1 MDYSYD
7 EKKIVAVVKS
17 DLEPG
22 LAANVVGHLA
32 VSLGKYTD
40 ADIMGRPFL
49 MDGSGVAHVGISKYP
64 FITTKAKA
72 TKIRKAIEMA
82 RDEKKVFVAD
92 YPEQMFFTG
101 HDDELCK
108 ALQEVQ
114 ESDITYWGAIFYGTR
129 EDVDMYTKKF
139 SLYK

>member
-22 LAANVVGHLA
+22 LAANVIGHLS
-32 VSLGKYTD
+32 VSLGKYSD
-40 ADIMGRPFL
+40 EDIMGRPVL
-49 MDGSGVAHVGISKYP
+49 MDGSEVAHVGISRYP

-72 TKIRKAIEMA
+72 AKIRKAIEMA
-82 RDEKKVFVAD
+82 KAEKKVFVID
-92 YPEQMFFTG
+92 YPEQMFSTG
-101 HDDELCK
+101 HDDELLK

-114 ESDITYWGAIFYGTR
+114 EADIVYWGAIFYGKR
-129 EDVDMYTKKF
+129 EDVDIYTKKF
-139 SLYK
+139 SLY